1 MSLLLF
7 KSNILIAFVLIF
19 SINYCQNVEID
30 SSEIKNPSIAWKIAF
45 IPGFGQLYN
54 EKYIKFAT
62 LTSAHLYAMKKYTA
76 LRKQGNITKRNTW
89 GWWVIGLYFYGIL
102 DAYVDA
108 QLSSFPSKIN
118 KKSVNTETTQ
128 GYNLE
133 TKKK

>member
-7 KSNILIAFVLIF
+7 KSNILIAFILIF
-19 SINYCQNVEID
+19 SINFCQNVEID
-30 SSEIKNPSIAWKIAF
+30 SLEIKNPSIAWKIAF
-45 IPGFGQLYN
+45 VPGFGQLYN

-62 LTSAHLYAMKKYTA
+62 LTSTHLYAIKKYTT

-108 QLSSFPSKIN
+108 QLSSFPSKV
-118 KKSVNTETTQ
+118 KKDSL
-128 GYNLE
+128 NLE
-133 TKKK
+133 KNQVDILEMKKK

>member
-7 KSNILIAFVLIF
+7 KLKILIAFILIF

-45 IPGFGQLYN
+45 VPGFGQLYN

-62 LTSAHLYAMKKYTA
+62 LTSTHLYAIKKYTT

-108 QLSSFPSKIN
+108 QLSSFPSKV
-118 KKSVNTETTQ
+118 KKDSL
-128 GYNLE
+128 NLE
-133 TKKK
+133 KNQVDILEMKKK

>member
-1 MSLLLF
+1 MIVS
-7 KSNILIAFVLIF
+7 F
-19 SINYCQNVEID
+19 SFTQSVDVD
-30 SSEIKNPSIAWKIAF
+30 SSKIKNPSIAWKIAF

-62 LTSAHLYAMKKYTA
+62 LTALQVFSIKNYTT
-76 LRKQGNITKRNTW
+76 LRSQGNITKRNTW

>member
-1 MSLLLF
+1 MIVS
-7 KSNILIAFVLIF
+7 F
-19 SINYCQNVEID
+19 SFTQNVDVD
-30 SSEIKNPSIAWKIAF
+30 SSKIKSPSIAWKIAF

-62 LTSAHLYAMKKYTA
+62 LTA
-76 LRKQGNITKRNTW
+76 LQMFSIKNYSTLRSQGNITKRNTW

-108 QLSSFPSKIN
+108 QLSSFPSKNN